1 MDQQSKKM
9 HRTLTTPNTCWWSNR
24 NSLSFIAGGNA
35 KGYSHFGRQF
45 GGFFSTTYTLTAKSN
60 NCTPWYLSKGAV
72 FSKNLCRYVYS
83 SFIYHL
89 EESKMN
95 FSRWRDKLW
104 YAQTKEYFW
113 VLKRSELSSHEKT
126 QRSLECVLLRQ
137 RSQSGKTII
146 LYSSNLRPSAK
157 SKTIQTKKMSGC

>member
-60 NCTPWYLSKGAV
+60 NCTPWYLSKGV
-72 FSKNLCRYVYS
+72 DNLCSHKNMDMDVDGNLIHNCQS
-83 SFIYHL
+83 L
-89 EESKMN
+89 GATKMP
-95 FSRWRDKLW
+95 FSRWLDS
-104 YAQTKEYFW
+104 YIAVYPDNGI
-113 VLKRSELSSHEKT
+113 VLSTEKKPIWKVYILCNSNSMIFGKT
-126 QRSLECVLLRQ
+126 QRSEDSKKEQWLLETGR
-137 RSQSGKTII
+137 G
-146 LYSSNLRPSAK
+146 
-157 SKTIQTKKMSGC
+157 